1 MTQEKQ
7 SAAGVVA
14 GNRQQA
20 PTLIGQIKDL
30 LRTINVNELSLE
42 EVEQPPMALWWD
54 NKGTPR
60 ETMVLAV
67 GVDDK
72 GDLYLTLD
80 NGCGGDV
87 QIWESCGQLSD
98 NDLES
103 VHGRSKV
110 NHESQKP

>member
-42 EVEQPPMALWWD
+42 EVE
-54 NKGTPR
+54 
-60 ETMVLAV
+60 
-67 GVDDK
+67 
-72 GDLYLTLD
+72 
-80 NGCGGDV
+80 
-87 QIWESCGQLSD
+87 
-98 NDLES
+98 
-103 VHGRSKV
+103 
-110 NHESQKP
+110 